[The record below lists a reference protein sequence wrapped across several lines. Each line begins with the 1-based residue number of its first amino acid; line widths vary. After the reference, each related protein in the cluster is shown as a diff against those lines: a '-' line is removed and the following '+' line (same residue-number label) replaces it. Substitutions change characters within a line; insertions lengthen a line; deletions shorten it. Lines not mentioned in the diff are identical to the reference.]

1 MKNLILWWN
10 GLEKVVGPAFGGR
23 IVVFGFVFLLGAFA
37 FKPAPGLTQ
46 RKAVVVEL
54 FTSEGCSSCPPADE
68 LLTRI
73 STQELNGAVIVPL
86 GFHVDYWN
94 SLGWQD
100 RFSSPGY
107 TDRQQ
112 QYAHK
117 FRLEGPYTPQMV
129 VDGAHEFVGNS
140 SSQAQATI
148 AEAATRPQQADVQ
161 ISAKESDKLQV
172 QARQSGNAASADVML
187 AITEDKLS
195 SKVGAGE
202 NDGRVLRHSAVV
214 RDFRRIGRLEKGSF
228 DQVIPLHV
236 EKEWNPA
243 NLHVVV
249 FVQAADRGPIE
260 GAVSMPWNSLSGAH

>member
-1 MKNLILWWN
+1 MRNSLSWWY
-10 GLEKVVGPAFGGR
+10 GVLLLGS
-23 IVVFGFVFLLGAFA
+23 VFLLGAFV
-37 FKPAPGLTQ
+37 FRPAPGPAQ
-46 RKAVVVEL
+46 RKAVIVEL

-73 STQELNGAVIVPL
+73 STQESLNGAAIIPL

-100 RFSSPGY
+100 RFSSPAY
-107 TDRQQ
+107 SERQQ
-112 QYAHK
+112 QYAQK

-129 VDGAHEFVGNS
+129 VDGANEFVGNS
-140 SSQAQATI
+140 SSRAQATI

-161 ISAKESDKLQV
+161 ISVKENGKLQV
-172 QARQSGNAASADVML
+172 QARQSGAVASADVML
-187 AITEDKLS
+187 AITEDNLT

-214 RDFRRIGRLEKGSF
+214 RDFRRLGHLEKGSF
-228 DQVIPLHV
+228 DQAVSLHLA
-236 EKEWNPA
+236 KEWNPA

-249 FVQAADRGPIE
+249 FVQAAANPGLIE
-260 GAVSMPWNSLSGAH
+260 GAVSRPWSSLSGAH